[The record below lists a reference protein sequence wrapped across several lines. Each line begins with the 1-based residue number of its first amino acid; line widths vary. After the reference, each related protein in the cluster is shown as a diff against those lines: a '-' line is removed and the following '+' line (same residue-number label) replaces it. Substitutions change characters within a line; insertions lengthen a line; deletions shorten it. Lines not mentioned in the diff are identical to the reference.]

1 LCDHDRPRWRAY
13 AARVRSKRPLQVI
26 SETSLCAHH
35 RLLLVGR
42 AVFHILFGA
51 AVFRRSSWHITR
63 VRPRARPHLP
73 RGLRFALVLRGCRL
87 CVTMPRGGN
96 SSGEEVRDGSH
107 DSNRGRDNRGDISP
121 TALRLLRVGAGRA
134 GPYTSPQGRAPP
146 YSPFRGA
153 ALRLRGPLGGETIIV
168 PGRLAHSNSILE
180 LPVSVPPAF
189 TRWPRRL
196 VPTASGAA
204 FHFAPVQRPKRSP
217 LPISA
222 RSEGAETRTETGKA
236 LATVPNQR

>member
-180 LPVSVPPAF
+180 LPCRYHRLSLAGRAASFPRPRARPFTLPRSNALSAPPC
-189 TRWPRRL
+189 
-196 VPTASGAA
+196 
-204 FHFAPVQRPKRSP
+204 RS
-217 LPISA
+217 
-222 RSEGAETRTETGKA
+222 A
-236 LATVPNQR
+236 LALRAPKPGQKQGKR